1 MLGIVSFQQILL
13 KIVNGLQLKSSRVKI
28 ERQSQQK
35 KCVFITKCNFLCYH
49 QLTYCCMEPNE
60 IKISKSLNFVS
71 PLNHFKYFFSEDI
84 VHCAIILQIHCLL
97 FWKHVCFK
105 Q

>member
-35 KCVFITKCNFLCYH
+35 K
-49 QLTYCCMEPNE
+49 M
-60 IKISKSLNFVS
+60 
-71 PLNHFKYFFSEDI
+71 YF
-84 VHCAIILQIHCLL
+84 HN
-97 FWKHVCFK
+97 
-105 Q
+105 